1 MDVEED
7 EDILKAKD
15 VDAFW
20 LQRQLDKYF
29 EDPLEAQNM
38 ANEVLGILQEQANAR
53 VVENKLVSLLQFERF
68 ELVRLLMKNRPKVVF
83 CTRLGQAQSD
93 EERQAIEE
101 EMAKAGPIGLAI
113 LEELK
118 ATTIQSSKSK
128 NLEKS
133 LKAEAR
139 KLRAL
144 VDQGDAAGLEEKHK
158 MLDLEDLTFQ
168 TGGRLMSNKRCKLP
182 EGSFRT
188 AKKGYEEVH
197 VPAVKAPPFSSSEK
211 LIPISDLPDWT
222 HPAFA
227 GMKTLNRIQSRLYKP
242 AFFSPENLLLCAP
255 TGGGKTN
262 VAMLTILHEIGL
274 NMRTPGDISSLDL
287 NAFKIVYVA
296 PMKSLVQE
304 MVRNFR

>member
-93 EERQAIEE
+93 EERLAIEE

-188 AKKGYEEVH
+188 AKKGYE
-197 VPAVKAPPFSSSEK
+197 
-211 LIPISDLPDWT
+211 
-222 HPAFA
+222 
-227 GMKTLNRIQSRLYKP
+227 
-242 AFFSPENLLLCAP
+242 
-255 TGGGKTN
+255 
-262 VAMLTILHEIGL
+262 
-274 NMRTPGDISSLDL
+274 
-287 NAFKIVYVA
+287 
-296 PMKSLVQE
+296 
-304 MVRNFR
+304 